1 MDALRRDK
9 PLIGPTFAFF
19 FLYIHNYISY
29 EYSDFYPHTVTQKS
43 NTEENAN
50 ELEMACFIEER
61 LMDIF
66 HEGSN
71 RTEIKLFC
79 DETIFT
85 NKCLSEAEPF
95 CLNSE
100 CIVQCTEERILK
112 LEKKTSCSWST
123 NTVHE
128 G

>member
-9 PLIGPTFAFF
+9 PLIGPTFAFFFF

-43 NTEENAN
+43 NAEENAN
-50 ELEMACFIEER
+50 ELEIACFIEER

-71 RTEIKLFC
+71 RTEFKLFC

-85 NKCLSEAEPF
+85 NNCLSEAEPF

-112 LEKKTSCSWST
+112 LEKKTSCSW
-123 NTVHE
+123 
-128 G
+128 

>member
-19 FLYIHNYISY
+19 FLYPQLY
-29 EYSDFYPHTVTQKS
+29 FLS
-43 NTEENAN
+43 NAEENAN
-50 ELEMACFIEER
+50 ELEMACFIEEH

-71 RTEIKLFC
+71 RTEFKLFC

-100 CIVQCTEERILK
+100 CIVQCTEERMLK